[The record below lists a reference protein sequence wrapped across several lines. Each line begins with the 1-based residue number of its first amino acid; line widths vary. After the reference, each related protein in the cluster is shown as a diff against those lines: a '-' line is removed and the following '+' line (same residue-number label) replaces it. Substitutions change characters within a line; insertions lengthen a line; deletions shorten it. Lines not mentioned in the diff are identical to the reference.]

1 MTCSGAAT
9 LVEATPSRFPPSR
22 SLTRCCQAFLCFP
35 SKKRL
40 ELRFYGLVS
49 DTGGQRRKTKP
60 QYTAVT
66 SPSWS
71 LPGEKMAAPASHGI
85 CGRRPGL
92 GCPAARGRPRPTRGC
107 GPEWLPPLRAKA
119 EPCSLSRPRDGRA
132 GRAPGKGSRVG
143 APGKANEGLM
153 KPGFAVSFPAL
164 CERQRARRPRQTPG
178 IGDGVGGRGRGGG
191 GRGPGA
197 GAGDGGGGGA
207 GVSVERDCRAERG

>member
-1 MTCSGAAT
+1 MLRRRHLGRGDTEPISAEPKSHPVLPG
-9 LVEATPSRFPPSR
+9 
-22 SLTRCCQAFLCFP
+22 FP

-49 DTGGQRRKTKP
+49 DTGGQRRKT

-92 GCPAARGRPRPTRGC
+92 GSPAARGRPRPTRGC

-132 GRAPGKGSRVG
+132 GRAPGNGSRVG
-143 APGKANEGLM
+143 DPGKANEGLM

-178 IGDGVGGRGRGGG
+178 IGDGGGGRGRGGG
-191 GRGPGA
+191 A
-197 GAGDGGGGGA
+197 GNGGA
-207 GVSVERDCRAERG
+207 GVSVERGCRAERG